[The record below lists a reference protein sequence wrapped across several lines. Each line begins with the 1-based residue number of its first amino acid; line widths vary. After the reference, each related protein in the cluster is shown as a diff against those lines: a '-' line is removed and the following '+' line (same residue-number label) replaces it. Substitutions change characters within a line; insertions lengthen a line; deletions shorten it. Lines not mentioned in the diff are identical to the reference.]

1 MYKAKNHKNMI
12 VIDGYDISGDEKKLV
27 SEDKSE
33 QLILIADD
41 SEMNRAI
48 LSEMLGHEFR
58 ILEAENGRECVNMLE
73 QYGTGISL
81 ILLDIFMPVM
91 DGFEV
96 LAYMNKYHWID
107 QIPVI
112 MISSENAAS
121 YVERA
126 YDLGVTE
133 YKDDT
138 SESCI

>member
-1 MYKAKNHKNMI
+1 MLA
-12 VIDGYDISGDEKKLV
+12 
-27 SEDKSE
+27 
-33 QLILIADD
+33 
-41 SEMNRAI
+41 AI
-48 LSEMLGHEFR
+48 LENEFE
-58 ILEAENGRECVNMLE
+58 ILEASDGVEALT
-73 QYGTGISL
+73 YLKKYATGIS
-81 ILLDIFMPVM
+81 IVLLDIVMPVI